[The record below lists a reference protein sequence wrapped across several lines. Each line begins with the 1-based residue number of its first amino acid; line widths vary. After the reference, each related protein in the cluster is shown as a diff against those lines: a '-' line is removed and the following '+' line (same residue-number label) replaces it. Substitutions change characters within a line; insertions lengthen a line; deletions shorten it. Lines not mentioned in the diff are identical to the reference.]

1 MSEAAVQLHS
11 GQHQFSPDQ
20 ISLIKQTVAK
30 GTTNDELALFLYTAK
45 RTGLDPLMK
54 QIHAIKR
61 WSKKDNREVM
71 SIQTGIDG
79 LRLIADRTERYAPGP
94 EPVIEEKEGRIVK
107 ATAYVKKWVST
118 EWHTIGATA
127 YYEEYVQTKDGHAMG
142 LWAKM
147 PRLMTA
153 KCAEALA
160 LRKAFPAEMSG
171 VYTFD
176 EMTQADS
183 EPPQT
188 PVSTP
193 ATASQDAPGGTISP
207 TVTIGAVQIP
217 LVPPD
222 PVHKEADSSS
232 EQNDARD
239 ELALVCSKIADIMG
253 MDAGSVLYQLTI
265 NKAGKFGK
273 RSPNDIQWEANGP
286 KGIWYPLKAVLSKAK
301 KQLEELQKP
310 TDDDVIPEDDI
321 KY

>member
-1 MSEAAVQLHS
+1 MSEAAVQLHKDAS
-11 GQHQFSPDQ
+11 QFSADQ
-20 ISLIKQTVAK
+20 LSLIKSTVAK
-30 GTTNDELALFLYTAK
+30 GTTNDELSLFLYTAE

-61 WSKKDNREVM
+61 WSSRDGRDVM

-94 EPVIEEKEGRIVK
+94 EPVIVEDPAGNIIK

-127 YYEEYVQTKDGHAMG
+127 YYSEYVQTNKDGRPIG

-176 EMTQADS
+176 ETTQADS
-183 EPPQT
+183 ET
-188 PVSTP
+188 PVVPAPKPAPDATMETLKEMNKAGENAVDEAHKAATGEPVISQGKGKLLYALAMSKGMTKDILAMNFKAWYGCELFKLPQSKFEEAKKRLESLPSTP
-193 ATASQDAPGGTISP
+193 APDDDNQD
-207 TVTIGAVQIP
+207 IP
-217 LVPPD
+217 L
-222 PVHKEADSSS
+222 
-232 EQNDARD
+232 
-239 ELALVCSKIADIMG
+239 
-253 MDAGSVLYQLTI
+253 
-265 NKAGKFGK
+265 
-273 RSPNDIQWEANGP
+273 
-286 KGIWYPLKAVLSKAK
+286 
-301 KQLEELQKP
+301 
-310 TDDDVIPEDDI
+310 
-321 KY
+321 